1 MALALFDLDR
11 TLIDCNSGRLWVALE
26 WREGNLSIWEA
37 ARGFGWLLRYSLGDH
52 DMRHAFEG
60 AVARLEGQSEAE
72 IERRTADW
80 FNDEVAHRIR
90 PGARRALDWHRER
103 GDRLV
108 IATTSSP
115 YAARSARRA
124 FALDDYV
131 SSEFE
136 VREGLFTGRV
146 SRSCLGEGKAVAVA
160 QYAQQLGQSL
170 EDAWFY
176 TDSVSDRALLER
188 VGHPVV
194 VHPDR
199 KLAVLAVEQGW
210 PVEDWG
216 VSR

>member
-26 WREGNLSIWEA
+26 WREGNLSLLEA
-37 ARGFGWLLRYSLGDH
+37 AKGFGWLLRYSLGDH

-60 AVARLEGQSEAE
+60 AVARLEGLSEAVTE
-72 IERRTADW
+72 ARTSTW
-80 FNDEVAHRIR
+80 FDDEVVHRLR

-108 IATTSSP
+108 LATTSSP
-115 YAARSARRA
+115 YAARSALRA
-124 FALDDYV
+124 YGLDDYV

-136 VREGLFTGRV
+136 VIDGLFTGRV
-146 SRSCLGEGKAVAVA
+146 ARSCLGDGKAIAVEE
-160 QYAQQLGQSL
+160 YARTHGEAL

-176 TDSVSDRALLER
+176 TDSVSDRSLLER

-199 KLAVLAVEQGW
+199 KLAVLAAQKGW

-216 VSR
+216 MSG